1 MSKARDIADLDFN
14 SPDIDGGNID
24 GASIGNNTPDNA
36 TFTNV
41 VIDGGSGAADLYINN
56 SSPTLGFTDS
66 NSFTDPNDIFI
77 VRGLIDSLGFQW
89 FDNSANSTTTVAK
102 IDKDGTAQ
110 FDGTVRSDGGGI
122 LAQGGSGNAYLQVG
136 SDTGSWTWKNYRSN
150 HKLALED
157 SDGTGEVLSVATNG
171 EFTFNMNVGIGIDPA
186 EMLDIKSTS
195 GDARIRLD
203 APTGSDTEIKFF
215 NNGVSEYTIGHND
228 APDRFVI
235 GTSNVDNPLFSITK
249 QGQYFTPSGAQ
260 LVRQIEIPYNVTGGV
275 LTYTF
280 EFMNLSNKDNDTEG
294 STANSA
300 MFFVNVNTYLNK
312 YIHMVVT
319 TDLNAGNSL
328 AYQTLGS
335 IGLTGTASID
345 ATNPQ
350 ITISIS
356 GMWGNSSNYSG
367 RITASQEADMISNIL
382 QMQGKQFRA
391 DIEVEVLWEW
401 AREIR
406 DAELQA
412 TDFWALQDR
421 TMTES
426 QRTYRQELRDFT
438 DTYTPTI
445 DENRNL
451 SLVGFPSYSE

>member
-24 GASIGNNTPDNA
+24 GATIGGTTPA
-36 TFTNV
+36 AGTFTSITSESLNV
-41 VIDGGSGAADLYINN
+41 GTTSDAYSAIFLISSATNGESELRMGDTDTDAGSIAYTNADNTMTFRAAAAARMSLDSAGLDVNGNLSVNGTQQTGNITVNGDSSGAEGGEIFLVGAGTNEGINIDN
-56 SSPTLGFTDS
+56 YNGTFRIFDGSSPA
-66 NSFTDPNDIFI
+66 
-77 VRGLIDSLGFQW
+77 VRLDL
-89 FDNSANSTTTVAK
+89 NSTGDAVFAG
-102 IDKDGTAQ
+102 I
-110 FDGTVRSDGGGI
+110 VRSDGGGI
-122 LAQGGSGNAYLQVG
+122 IAQGGAGNAYLQVG

-367 RITASQEADMISNIL
+367 RITAS
-382 QMQGKQFRA
+382 
-391 DIEVEVLWEW
+391 
-401 AREIR
+401 
-406 DAELQA
+406 
-412 TDFWALQDR
+412 
-421 TMTES
+421 
-426 QRTYRQELRDFT
+426 
-438 DTYTPTI
+438 
-445 DENRNL
+445 
-451 SLVGFPSYSE
+451 

>member
-367 RITASQEADMISNIL
+367 RITAS
-382 QMQGKQFRA
+382 
-391 DIEVEVLWEW
+391 
-401 AREIR
+401 
-406 DAELQA
+406 
-412 TDFWALQDR
+412 
-421 TMTES
+421 
-426 QRTYRQELRDFT
+426 
-438 DTYTPTI
+438 
-445 DENRNL
+445 
-451 SLVGFPSYSE
+451 